1 VTYVFTQD
9 EHTWGA
15 AMTRFH
21 LTCSAMIAPLL
32 VLIKGPAGVNK
43 ITVAMTAALLVIST
57 VAASAQARHAQRHAW
72 SRAGIATSSFARARM
87 IEVRPG
93 LWVGS
98 YQCIT
103 DLDRGGRDC
112 SSGN

>member
-1 VTYVFTQD
+1 
-9 EHTWGA
+9 
-15 AMTRFH
+15 M
-21 LTCSAMIAPLL
+21 SA
-32 VLIKGPAGVNK
+32 K
-43 ITVAMTAALLVIST
+43 ITKALAAALTLASVST
-57 VAASAQARHAQRHAW
+57 AMVSNASAAEHVRHV
-72 SRAGIATSSFARARM
+72 RASASVRTPSTAPARM

-112 SSGN
+112 SSGI

>member
-1 VTYVFTQD
+1 MNKAI
-9 EHTWGA
+9 A
-15 AMTRFH
+15 AVCVG
-21 LTCSAMIAPLL
+21 LTLTAAT
-32 VLIKGPAGVNK
+32 GPA
-43 ITVAMTAALLVIST
+43 
-57 VAASAQARHAQRHAW
+57 
-72 SRAGIATSSFARARM
+72 FARAHQYQYAQPAPESAPPRM

-103 DLDRGGRDC
+103 DLERGGRDC

>member
-1 VTYVFTQD
+1 
-9 EHTWGA
+9 
-15 AMTRFH
+15 
-21 LTCSAMIAPLL
+21 MI
-32 VLIKGPAGVNK
+32 NK
-43 ITVAMTAALLVIST
+43 TLATVVAALLV
-57 VAASAQARHAQRHAW
+57 ASATAAPAHTRHATRHM
-72 SRAGIATSSFARARM
+72 RAYAGAPASSFAPARM

-112 SSGN
+112 SSGI

>member
-1 VTYVFTQD
+1 
-9 EHTWGA
+9 
-15 AMTRFH
+15 
-21 LTCSAMIAPLL
+21 
-32 VLIKGPAGVNK
+32 
-43 ITVAMTAALLVIST
+43 
-57 VAASAQARHAQRHAW
+57 
-72 SRAGIATSSFARARM
+72 M

-112 SSGN
+112 SSGI

>member
-1 VTYVFTQD
+1 MFNRIT
-9 EHTWGA
+9 A
-15 AMTRFH
+15 A
-21 LTCSAMIAPLL
+21 LA
-32 VLIKGPAGVNK
+32 
-43 ITVAMTAALLVIST
+43 AALLVVST
-57 VAASAQARHAQRHAW
+57 AAASAQARHAARHAGP
-72 SRAGIATSSFARARM
+72 RAGVAADSFAPARM

-112 SSGN
+112 SSGI

>member
-1 VTYVFTQD
+1 
-9 EHTWGA
+9 
-15 AMTRFH
+15 
-21 LTCSAMIAPLL
+21 MINNTATHVLALLIASTTATVAQVRHAPQHARAY
-32 VLIKGPAGVNK
+32 AGVA
-43 ITVAMTAALLVIST
+43 VPSGAP
-57 VAASAQARHAQRHAW
+57 
-72 SRAGIATSSFARARM
+72 ARM

>member
-1 VTYVFTQD
+1 
-9 EHTWGA
+9 
-15 AMTRFH
+15 
-21 LTCSAMIAPLL
+21 MI
-32 VLIKGPAGVNK
+32 NK
-43 ITVAMTAALLVIST
+43 TLATVVAALLV
-57 VAASAQARHAQRHAW
+57 ASATAAPAHTRHALRHARHY
-72 SRAGIATSSFARARM
+72 AGAPASSFEPARM

-112 SSGN
+112 SSGI